1 MNDGRLQYARN
12 GDARLAYRLLGK
24 GDTTLVFLLG
34 WVVCS
39 IDTFE
44 HPGSPYASSVE
55 MFARHTRVLIL
66 DRRGTGLSD
75 PTTDV
80 SIEERVED
88 LRAVLDAA
96 GVHRAVLWGGGG
108 AGPISIL
115 FAVRYPR
122 RVSALV
128 LPVTAARFS
137 QALPDHPWGF
147 TDEDIEA
154 QLREIDSDWGYGAL
168 SDIFFGA
175 AAAIP
180 GVREEFGRQQRAVSS
195 PTLARSLW
203 KATMET
209 DVRDELP
216 NVQVPT
222 LVMARPG
229 DRFVPFEASAALA
242 AAIPGARLHELPAG
256 NHSCFDITDI
266 LARETLRFVCGTYGS
281 GPSARVLATTLFTDI
296 VGSTELVSAYGDA
309 HWRHRLAIHDDIVG
323 NLLTTYGG
331 HSAKHTG
338 DGVFALFD
346 SPTNALRC
354 ALELAATLATRGLSI
369 RAGVHT
375 GEVERRGDEWSGL
388 AIHIAS
394 RLVEIAKP
402 GEVTASRTVRDL
414 TAGSDLVF
422 HHIGLRRLKGVSEE
436 VRIYR
441 IRAGGR
447 NEQGGSH
454 ADAIPQAG
462 VCATATMVGP
472 SRSAG

>member
-1 MNDGRLQYARN
+1 M
-12 GDARLAYRLLGK
+12 
-24 GDTTLVFLLG
+24 FLLG

-44 HPGSPYASSVE
+44 HPTSPYASSVN

-80 SIEERVED
+80 SMDERVED

-96 GVHRAVLWGGGG
+96 GVNRAVLWGGGG

-115 FAVRYPR
+115 FAVRYPQ

-147 TDEDIEA
+147 TEEDIEA
-154 QLREIDSDWGYGAL
+154 QFNEIDSDWGYGAL

-195 PTLARSLW
+195 PTLARLLW

-216 NVQVPT
+216 RVQVPT
-222 LVMARPG
+222 LVLARPG

-242 AAIPGARLHELPAG
+242 AAIPGAEFRELPAG

-266 LARETLRFVCGTYGS
+266 LARETLQFVCGTYGV

-296 VGSTELVSAYGDA
+296 VGSTEMVSTFGDT
-309 HWRHRLAIHDDIVG
+309 HWRHRLAIHDEIVG
-323 NLLTTYGG
+323 NSLTIYGG

-354 ALELAATLATRGLSI
+354 ALDLAAKLATRGLSI
-369 RAGVHT
+369 RAGVHS

-388 AIHIAS
+388 AIHIGS
-394 RLVEIAKP
+394 RLLEIAP
-402 GEVTASRTVRDL
+402 AGEVIASRTARDL
-414 TAGSDLVF
+414 TAGSDLIF
-422 HHIGLRRLKGVSEE
+422 QHLGLRHLKGVSEA

-441 IRAGGR
+441 VRAAGFDAPGR
-447 NEQGGSH
+447 CPPGRGH
-454 ADAIPQAG
+454 GTHI
-462 VCATATMVGP
+462 
-472 SRSAG
+472 